1 MHFRALRPILVTMVG
16 SLVCGLCID
25 CGGDGGLFGL
35 WVMCGI
41 FGLGCWALA
50 CACGATCTCKRK
62 FVAYYD
68 ILRGGGWSR
77 ISALVPAGAWSF
89 FSAQGAGAPCAPL
102 APSFGRFWVG

>member
-1 MHFRALRPILVTMVG
+1 MHFRALHPILVTMVG

-68 ILRGGGWSR
+68 ILREG
-77 ISALVPAGAWSF
+77 LVPYFGIGAGRRMVF

>member
-1 MHFRALRPILVTMVG
+1 MY
-16 SLVCGLCID
+16 
-25 CGGDGGLFGL
+25 CGGDSGISGLFGL

-41 FGLGCWALA
+41 FGLGWWAL
-50 CACGATCTCKRK
+50 ACGATCK

-68 ILRGGGWSR
+68 ILREG
-77 ISALVPAGAWSF
+77 LVPYFGIGAGRRMVF